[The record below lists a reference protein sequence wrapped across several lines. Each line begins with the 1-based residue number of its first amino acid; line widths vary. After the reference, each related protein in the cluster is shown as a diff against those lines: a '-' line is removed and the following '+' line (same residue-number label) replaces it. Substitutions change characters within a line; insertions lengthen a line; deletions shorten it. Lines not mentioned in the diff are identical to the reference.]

1 MTDKN
6 KKMINENIQIEV
18 EMKDSISLFAARKLI
33 GYQRRK
39 DWKVELTLHEEKVK
53 ESRTSLVF
61 NTNLDGFDEVSD
73 LVQSIIELG
82 VAKSKEEETQED

>member
-18 EMKDSISLFAARKLI
+18 EMKDSTSLFAVKKLI
-33 GYQRRK
+33 GYQRRMN
-39 DWKVELTLHEEKVK
+39 WTVELPLHEEKIK
-53 ESRTSLVF
+53 ASRTSLVF
-61 NTNLDGFDEVSD
+61 NTNLDGFDEVSG